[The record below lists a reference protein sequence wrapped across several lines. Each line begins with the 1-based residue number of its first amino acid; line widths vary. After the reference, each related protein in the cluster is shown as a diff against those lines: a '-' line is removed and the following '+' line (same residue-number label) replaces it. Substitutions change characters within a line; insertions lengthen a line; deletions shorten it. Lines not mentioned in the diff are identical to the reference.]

1 MYHRNI
7 VGIFTHKIAHS
18 ISNSTLIIWYKTGIT
33 GMVIKLALAI
43 YNICWHILHIY
54 SNVNNTEYMY
64 LSHMLRYN
72 VMTTPFWMT
81 YTLYWYTA
89 VIYSSMSYTES
100 MYHLHNF
107 RPENFINPGCSIFY
121 KILLCK
127 WPQAILYNHLIILY
141 KHSLPFA

>member
-1 MYHRNI
+1 MAGGCGGAQRPPQ
-7 VGIFTHKIAHS
+7 GKIYQVILYTSDYVEMSVHVNFHS
-18 ISNSTLIIWYKTGIT
+18 ISCPISNNTVSMITGTT

-89 VIYSSMSYTES
+89 AIYSSMSYTES
-100 MYHLHNF
+100 MYCLHNF
-107 RPENFINPGCSIFY
+107 RPENIIDPDCSI
-121 KILLCK
+121 
-127 WPQAILYNHLIILY
+127 LYRI
-141 KHSLPFA
+141 KK